1 MSVEAGNSSISGC
14 VIRSISATGAVG
26 KDGRLA
32 VGDHVVTV
40 NNETLRRVT
49 NAQARAIIYRTSLLS
64 LDVRWALANQ
74 IVPLPSRDYLR
85 SFLHASQQ

>member
-1 MSVEAGNSSISGC
+1 MEAGNCSISGC

-64 LDVRWALANQ
+64 LDVRWALAKLLLNA
-74 IVPLPSRDYLR
+74 VEVT
-85 SFLHASQQ
+85 HAIK